1 MYTVK
6 YFQVLCCIYNPGLL
20 ILTYGQSMYFPHFVF
35 SLALWLAFNN
45 IKINVVPLTSHQK
58 AVEFL
63 LCFIINLTF

>member
-1 MYTVK
+1 
-6 YFQVLCCIYNPGLL
+6 
-20 ILTYGQSMYFPHFVF
+20 MYFPHFVF

-63 LCFIINLTF
+63 LCFITNLTFQNQELHDTNIETTVVKTGYLGAQFF